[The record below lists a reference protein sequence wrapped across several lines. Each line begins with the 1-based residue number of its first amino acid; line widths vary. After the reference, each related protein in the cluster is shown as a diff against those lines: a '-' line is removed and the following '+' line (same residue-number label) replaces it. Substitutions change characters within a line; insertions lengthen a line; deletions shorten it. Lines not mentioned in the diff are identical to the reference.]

1 VKFAALLAIAAAVM
15 LAGCQSTPTLEQAQ
29 AQCEKKGG
37 LLVVIYTQQITLSGV
52 GPEVATPGD
61 CVSASKFDPNAP
73 APVPA
78 PVSPA
83 PVLPPENSKPA
94 N

>member
-1 VKFAALLAIAAAVM
+1 M
-15 LAGCQSTPTLEQAQ
+15 
-29 AQCEKKGG
+29 
-37 LLVVIYTQQITLSGV
+37 VIYTQQITLSGV

-73 APVPA
+73 APAPA

-83 PVLPPENSKPA
+83 PVLPLENGKPA